1 MKYNTADFHF
11 RGAFYFFALS
21 TDGRIII
28 PDVIFLT
35 YIYTSHEPKWKAR
48 PLQCFPS
55 CQDVVLEL
63 PRFDMKRKQ
72 LSDVIEEEWN
82 KIRPTG
88 TQFLR

>member
-35 YIYTSHEPKWKAR
+35 YIYTSHEPK
-48 PLQCFPS
+48 
-55 CQDVVLEL
+55 
-63 PRFDMKRKQ
+63 
-72 LSDVIEEEWN
+72 
-82 KIRPTG
+82 
-88 TQFLR
+88 